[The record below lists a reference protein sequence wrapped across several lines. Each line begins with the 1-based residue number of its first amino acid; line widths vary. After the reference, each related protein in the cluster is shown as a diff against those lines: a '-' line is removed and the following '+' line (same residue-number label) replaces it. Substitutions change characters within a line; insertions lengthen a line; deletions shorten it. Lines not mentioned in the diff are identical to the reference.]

1 MYILNESISL
11 LFSVNVSDA
20 NKKRKYAVRSKTTSL
35 NSDIFSYN
43 FYCTSTQDAAK
54 HDWHRISYLVRSQ
67 LQLWWPV
74 YNNLSSCY
82 IYIEEKMFF
91 PKIWTFH
98 WDRCICIYMLSR
110 SGGLKVEGARS
121 KAENWGSLMT
131 SSYSANCDR
140 AFWSSLG
147 LGYAGHGVMHF
158 SMPHWGFW
166 LGEG

>member
-98 WDRCICIYMLSR
+98 WDRCIYIYICSVAVVDLR
-110 SGGLKVEGARS
+110 LRGPEVRLKTGALWWRHHTQPTVI
-121 KAENWGSLMT
+121 GPF
-131 SSYSANCDR
+131 DQD
-140 AFWSSLG
+140 
-147 LGYAGHGVMHF
+147 
-158 SMPHWGFW
+158 
-166 LGEG
+166 